1 MIILIFTVGMAVK
14 WYRYNEFAG
23 RGPAI
28 GYAYKYFNLIL
39 GYILVAA
46 TILFYLLVIRKTE
59 MSKAFWRLQSLWEL
73 CLYCLCHLTHRQMKI
88 NICLPLR
95 SFLIQLWELK
105 MMIHLIMLHTG
116 NVTQI
121 ADSAVLSQLAITY
134 LWDRSYLNDLQNQ
147 IMCHMKLN
155 ISIMQIDIY
164 FYLPAIIGMII
175 SKLIGLG
182 TVMMYFL
189 SRFLM
194 LAVYSVIGYFA
205 IRKFQREKHFLQQ

>member
-1 MIILIFTVGMAVK
+1 MKVKEFIKKYHLIAYLIMIILIFTVGMAVK

-28 GYAYKYFNLIL
+28 EYAYKYFNLIL

-59 MSKAFWRLQSLWEL
+59 MSKAFLAASILMGTL
-73 CLYCLCHLTHRQMKI
+73 FILLMHLTHRQMKI
-88 NICLPLR
+88 NICLPLQ

-155 ISIMQIDIY
+155 ISIMQNRHLFFICRQ
-164 FYLPAIIGMII
+164 
-175 SKLIGLG
+175 
-182 TVMMYFL
+182 L
-189 SRFLM
+189 S
-194 LAVYSVIGYFA
+194 V
-205 IRKFQREKHFLQQ
+205 